1 MGSVKEGIRKNWEN
15 GRYCACLPPYG
26 YILNPDNR
34 FEIILEEHCAPIV
47 EWIYNSFLDG
57 KSSSEIARI
66 LNQKKEKTP
75 GQYYKELG
83 YSVPRTRPD
92 SKWNYQAVQ
101 RILSKRSYT
110 GDSEHNDSGKSVI
123 VNNTHEAIISH
134 EIFDKAQKELD
145 YRKNHYIA
153 DREYGSYTSKNVL
166 GGWLYCFRCQK
177 PMYYINDDDEG
188 GRYVCAA
195 HYFTGQECFLCKI
208 LKKDVCEKVMADV
221 ISHGLTTRKCLTRS
235 IVKQHIEKVFVFED
249 GSIEIS
255 YRKEADE
262 A

>member
-1 MGSVKEGIRKNWEN
+1 MGSVKEGIRKNWEK

-92 SKWNYQAVQ
+92 SKWNY
-101 RILSKRSYT
+101 
-110 GDSEHNDSGKSVI
+110 
-123 VNNTHEAIISH
+123 H

-195 HYFTGQECFLCKI
+195 HYFTGQECFLCKV